1 VILLE
6 VDTKRIAGLEFEC
19 DAPWSVDVNG
29 ITLWFAAQWME
40 VEAGQAI
47 SAGKV
52 ATSSMSTRRRMRPC
66 IFLSILPPQH

>member
-1 VILLE
+1 VALLDPRREAPLVILLE

-40 VEAGQAI
+40 
-47 SAGKV
+47 S
-52 ATSSMSTRRRMRPC
+52 
-66 IFLSILPPQH
+66 